1 MRSEVEDALIEHLK
15 YRESIIKNK
24 IVKKLNNLYDRKIL
38 LKTDSDAYINLSHY
52 ILKDNDTKLLNLGI
66 NFHLQ
71 HKYSKIEKKADLELL
86 FQNKILIKEHQQ
98 NF

>member
-71 HKYSKIEKKADLELL
+71 HKYSKIEKKTELELL
-86 FQNKILIKEHQQ
+86 FQNLE